1 MKKGDRFMNTLPM
14 GGIQIGKEVVN
25 ALDIGVSSD
34 GKTDCSG
41 IINAFLNSKENAN
54 KILFVPK
61 GEYYFRDTINVDDNF
76 ASIYIQPDSIMHS
89 DGNPCLN
96 YVGKMSEQ
104 DIKDSLI
111 GFYCFDTEG
120 VDAGVRDEVLEKR
133 TKRILEKMEYEDDKS
148 IDRLISSL
156 LYESFLSSERIN
168 KGYGIEDAKSFLDWF
183 ETFFC
188 YD

>member
-1 MKKGDRFMNTLPM
+1 MKKGDRFMNTLLI

-25 ALDIGVSSD
+25 ALDIGVISD

-41 IINAFLNSKENAN
+41 IINRFLNSKENAN
-54 KILFVPK
+54 KILFIPK

-76 ASIYIQPDSIMHS
+76 ARLYIQPDSIMHF

-96 YVGKMSEQ
+96 CVGKMTEQ

-111 GFYCFDTEG
+111 GFYCLDTEG
-120 VDAGVRDEVLEKR
+120 IDPEVNNTISEER

-168 KGYGIEDAKSFLDWF
+168 KGYGIQDAKSFLDWF
-183 ETFFC
+183 ETFRSAV
-188 YD
+188 